1 MASSAAGRGRKEPI
15 WATVISQRPGV
26 PGVED
31 LLEARRIPLA
41 VVDPNPDQPRRGE
54 LPDIPELAA
63 HIAEYGLLQPV
74 VVTPPHSGRY
84 TLIAGARRLAAFRHL
99 WQTHPE
105 PGRWATIPALER
117 ETDTADRLVLAL
129 AENLARH
136 NLSDADTITSLRV
149 LRDLRGWSGAEIA
162 RRLGTSRE
170 WIYRHFSV
178 AGDPQLAEQVQTHR
192 LSVAKAYEVVLAK
205 TPQARG
211 AALGVALEGAPLRV
225 IRGVAK
231 ERSAPAGFREAQGP
245 EEPKEGRAADHQG
258 PTSSTESAGAGGRGH
273 DAPDVEAE
281 MRSDYA
287 RSPVATAA
295 PDAAAYDLAELAA
308 ELGVT
313 TTLGDLQ
320 IVKLVR
326 SALEAGTVAVDAAA
340 VLRLLRADLRQVEA
354 VVRAAAVRERR

>member
-1 MASSAAGRGRKEPI
+1 M
-15 WATVISQRPGV
+15 
-26 PGVED
+26 
-31 LLEARRIPLA
+31 
-41 VVDPNPDQPRRGE
+41 
-54 LPDIPELAA
+54 
-63 HIAEYGLLQPV
+63 

-84 TLIAGARRLAAFRHL
+84 TLIAGARAPGAFRHL

-205 TPQARG
+205 TPQARARRAWGRVGGG
-211 AALGVALEGAPLRV
+211 APTRHPRRGEGAV
-225 IRGVAK
+225 G
-231 ERSAPAGFREAQGP
+231 AGGIPGGAGTGGT
-245 EEPKEGRAADHQG
+245 EGRARADHQG

-287 RSPVATAA
+287 RSPVATALQTRRRMTWPSLA
-295 PDAAAYDLAELAA
+295 PASASPRPSAISRSSSSSAA
-308 ELGVT
+308 
-313 TTLGDLQ
+313 
-320 IVKLVR
+320 R
-326 SALEAGTVAVDAAA
+326 SRRARWPSTPA
-340 VLRLLRADLRQVEA
+340 VLRLLRADLRRWRPSS
-354 VVRAAAVRERR
+354 VRAAVRERR